1 MYLTP
6 SCVASEE
13 EKQRQKMADD
23 AVIEGLKQDKDKE
36 TSMSESEKIK
46 IRDSISGEID
56 QLMKRHR
63 MEMEAMRA
71 GFDREREELG
81 RAMRTEVER
90 VKKEAAHAVA
100 EATRAR
106 APGSSHVGHGRG
118 GTAGGG
124 GARVQKHST
133 VESADQREVERRD
146 RLERE
151 VENLKRAIMEISA
164 DSEGVSA
171 VGSGDQEHSMAK
183 ARGKNLQRQA
193 ESDEGEESEGDGHD
207 VDTAMKIGRPP
218 PKVKAPFAR
227 GGSARGTPVKGAAA
241 GRARAGV
248 SSGGEAALDRLRET
262 QEEVMRQLREAR
274 ERGGKYAAASL
285 GGYRPKG
292 AEHGWRGQ
300 DSRTLVGD
308 ATSSLDASSMLDS
321 YLKAGL

>member
-1 MYLTP
+1 
-6 SCVASEE
+6 
-13 EKQRQKMADD
+13 MADD
-23 AVIEGLKQDKDKE
+23 AVIEGLKQEKEKE
-36 TSMSESEKIK
+36 TGMSESEKIK

-63 MEMEAMRA
+63 MEIEAMRA

-90 VKKEAAHAVA
+90 VKKEAAHAVE
-100 EATRAR
+100 EAMRAR
-106 APGSSHVGHGRG
+106 VPGGGVGGNGGHRG
-118 GTAGGG
+118 GGGGGGGG

-151 VENLKRAIMEISA
+151 VENLKRAIMEMSA
-164 DSEGVSA
+164 DGEGLPG
-171 VGSGDQEHSMAK
+171 VGGGDREHSMAK
-183 ARGKNLQRQA
+183 KRGKNLQRQ
-193 ESDEGEESEGDGHD
+193 EGSDEGEESEGDWQGGAGHD
-207 VDTAMKIGRPP
+207 GVAARRNGGPP
-218 PKVKAPFAR
+218 PKGKAPSAR
-227 GGSARGTPVKGAAA
+227 GESARGTPVKGAAA
-241 GRARAGV
+241 GRARAGG

-285 GGYRPKG
+285 GGYRPRG
-292 AEHGWRGQ
+292 AEHGMRVQ

-308 ATSSLDASSMLDS
+308 AASPLDASSMLDS